1 MQCKPEYS
9 VAESLLRMVVDG
21 RVWHQFLDTINNR
34 TLISVVTSLILA
46 ILGAHVE
53 HCYARLFRTPDL
65 EILFLWEGIATNS
78 M

>member
-21 RVWHQFLDTINNR
+21 RVWHQFLDTIIIGPS
-34 TLISVVTSLILA
+34 ISVATPLILA

-53 HCYARLFRTPDL
+53 HCYARLFRAPDL
-65 EILFLWEGIATNS
+65 EILFLLEDIATNS